1 MLSFIKNFTMG
12 IGRMPTKESCV
23 QKYQEFKLSRVGC
36 IPKSAEFLKY
46 AGIDERRLAKLF
58 GASTYTKLQDAA
70 GDAPNKLPFERMPLA
85 TIMRQY
91 GNLVIELGLCPAY
104 PEWDQRGLK
113 PTASGLRGKPHNM
126 KWSELP
132 AKFMEWVAV
141 KTVSGFDKAIEVI
154 ALSEM
159 SRANRPEKGSA
170 DFSRLIKD
178 VRDWAPARRRNS
190 EAEYKI
196 ELRKHLESLKHKLN
210 EEFGES
216 KYDLL
221 VGKQFA
227 IELKKD
233 PDLAEY
239 DRLFGQLARHLQHQ
253 CKVIVL
259 ILEATRKDK
268 YDNFTDLVDKY
279 LSLDKN
285 SVEVIKR

>member
-1 MLSFIKNFTMG
+1 ML
-12 IGRMPTKESCV
+12 TKEKCV
-23 QKYQEFKLSRVGC
+23 EKYEECKRSKNGG
-36 IPKSAEFLKY
+36 IPEYREFLKY
-46 AGIDERRLAKLF
+46 AGIDKRKLSRLF
-58 GASTYTKLQDAA
+58 GASAYSKLQNAA
-70 GDAPNKLPFERMPLA
+70 GDAANKLQLERTPFA
-85 TIMRQY
+85 TIMQQY
-91 GNLVIELGLCPAY
+91 GSLVTELGFVPAY
-104 PEWDQRGLK
+104 AEWDQRGLK
-113 PTASGLRGKPHNM
+113 PTESGLRAKPHNM

-132 AKFMEWVAV
+132 VKFAEWV
-141 KTVSGFDKAIEVI
+141 KTNKVSGFDKAIEIIMTSVLTG
-154 ALSEM
+154 ADKPK
-159 SRANRPEKGSA
+159 NGDV

-178 VRDWAPARRRNS
+178 VRDWTPARRRNS

-196 ELRKHLESLKHKLN
+196 ELRKHLESLNHKLN

-221 VGKQFA
+221 VRQEYA

-268 YDNFTDLVDKY
+268 LDNFTALVDKY
-279 LSLDKN
+279 LNVDDN

>member
-1 MLSFIKNFTMG
+1 ML
-12 IGRMPTKESCV
+12 TKEKCV
-23 QKYQEFKLSRVGC
+23 EKYEECKRNKNGG
-36 IPKSAEFLKY
+36 IPEYLEFLKY
-46 AGIDERRLAKLF
+46 AGIDKRKLSRLF
-58 GASTYTKLQDAA
+58 GASAYSKLQNAA
-70 GDAPNKLPFERMPLA
+70 GDAANKLQLERTPFA
-85 TIMRQY
+85 TIMQQY
-91 GNLVIELGLCPAY
+91 GSLVTELGFVPAY
-104 PEWDQRGLK
+104 AEWDQRGLK
-113 PTASGLRGKPHNM
+113 PTESGLRGKPHNM

-132 AKFMEWVAV
+132 AKFAEWV
-141 KTVSGFDKAIEVI
+141 KTNKVSGFDKAIEIIMTSVLTD
-154 ALSEM
+154 ADNPKNSDV
-159 SRANRPEKGSA
+159 

-178 VRDWAPARRRNS
+178 VRDWTPARRRNS

-196 ELRKHLESLKHKLN
+196 ELRKHLESLNHELN

-221 VGKQFA
+221 VRQEYA

-268 YDNFTDLVDKY
+268 FDNFTALVDKY
-279 LSLDKN
+279 LNDDEN

>member
-1 MLSFIKNFTMG
+1 ML
-12 IGRMPTKESCV
+12 TKEKCV
-23 QKYQEFKLSRVGC
+23 QKYEECKLSKNGGISEYR
-36 IPKSAEFLKY
+36 EFLKY
-46 AGIDERRLAKLF
+46 AGIDRRQLERLF
-58 GASTYTKLQDAA
+58 GASAYSKLQNAA
-70 GDAPNKLPFERMPLA
+70 GDVANRLQLERTPFR
-85 TIMRQY
+85 R
-91 GNLVIELGLCPAY
+91 LCSSTAASSRNSALCQPYA
-104 PEWDQRGLK
+104 EWDQRGLK
-113 PTASGLRGKPHNM
+113 PTESGLRAKPHNM

-132 AKFMEWVAV
+132 AKFVEWVTAN
-141 KTVSGFDKAIEVI
+141 KVSGFDKAIEIITTSV
-154 ALSEM
+154 
-159 SRANRPEKGSA
+159 RTGANKPENG
-170 DFSRLIKD
+170 DVYFSRLIKD
-178 VRDWAPARRRNS
+178 VRDWTPARRRNS

-196 ELRKHLESLKHKLN
+196 ELRKHLESLNHKLN

-221 VGKQFA
+221 VRREYA

-268 YDNFTDLVDKY
+268 YDNFITLVDKY
-279 LSLDKN
+279 LNINEN